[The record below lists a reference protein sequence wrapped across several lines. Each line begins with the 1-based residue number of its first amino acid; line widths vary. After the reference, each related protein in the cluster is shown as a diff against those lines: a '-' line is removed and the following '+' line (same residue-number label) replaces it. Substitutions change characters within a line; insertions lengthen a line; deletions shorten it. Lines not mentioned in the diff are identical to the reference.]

1 VVTIVNTK
9 KEEQNELGEKIYEDL
24 KKMGVEV
31 LLDDRNERPGVKFTD
46 RELIGI
52 PVQIT
57 VGKMASEGIVEYSL
71 RKREGKQ
78 EVTAD
83 RIMDLILEAFE
94 EEGFSL

>member
-1 VVTIVNTK
+1 
-9 KEEQNELGEKIYEDL
+9 
-24 KKMGVEV
+24 
-31 LLDDRNERPGVKFTD
+31 
-46 RELIGI
+46 
-52 PVQIT
+52 
-57 VGKMASEGIVEYSL
+57 MASEGIVEYSL